1 MLVKIIDRDDI
12 YQFKGLLEFIDAV
25 IDSNM
30 RHYATEIIEMVE
42 MGKEDELIEAMRRA
56 QEACRIMNI
65 PIDKHFK
72 KVYRDNPDHRV
83 ICDYKLS
90 PLAFGLV
97 CINANPSNKNI
108 ARIQIEMIKRLLG
121 E

>member
-1 MLVKIIDRDDI
+1 MLIKIIDNNELYR
-12 YQFKGLLEFIDAV
+12 FRGLLEFIDAV

-30 RHYATEIIEMVE
+30 RHYASEIIEMVE
-42 MGKEDELIEAMRRA
+42 MGHEEELLRAMQRA
-56 QEACRIMNI
+56 QDACRAMDI

-72 KVYRDNPDHRV
+72 KVYRESHQNV

-90 PLAFGLV
+90 PLAFGLI
-97 CINANPSNKNI
+97 CINANPANKNI
-108 ARIQIEMIKRLLG
+108 ARIQIEMINKLIG